1 MVLSKGHHA
10 SFLKKY
16 QPQSFKDFDQEHY
29 HINLIKMFI
38 QMNSL
43 NLLIISN
50 NGSGRTTLIET
61 IIREYYK
68 TDKIPHDNVLY
79 INNVDEQG
87 IRYYRNNV
95 KTFCQTTSNIP
106 GKKKMLI
113 LDDIDMINDQS
124 QQVFRNFID
133 KYSKNVNFLASC
145 SNNQKVIDSIQ
156 SRCSIIK
163 INPTTKKIMS
173 NIYDRVIK
181 EEKLKISEEAK
192 EFIIKVSNRSIRLL
206 LNYLEKIKLYD
217 QKINLGNV
225 KDICTNI
232 SFHDLEMYTDAWYK
246 KKDLN
251 LAIDLIFLIQDKGYS
266 VMDILD
272 SYFLYIKCATNV
284 EEEVKY
290 KITKIICKY
299 IAIFHRESEHEIQ
312 LSFFTNELMSTKE

>member
-1 MVLSKGHHA
+1 MTRSLISKKEVLR
-10 SFLKKY
+10 
-16 QPQSFKDFDQEHY
+16 
-29 HINLIKMFI
+29 LIKMFI

-95 KTFCQTTSNIP
+95 KTFCQTTSNIA

-145 SNNQKVIDSIQ
+145 SNNQKVKSL
-156 SRCSIIK
+156 RTTTWHVNARGPPK
-163 INPTTKKIMS
+163 I
-173 NIYDRVIK
+173 R
-181 EEKLKISEEAK
+181 
-192 EFIIKVSNRSIRLL
+192 
-206 LNYLEKIKLYD
+206 
-217 QKINLGNV
+217 
-225 KDICTNI
+225 
-232 SFHDLEMYTDAWYK
+232 
-246 KKDLN
+246 
-251 LAIDLIFLIQDKGYS
+251 
-266 VMDILD
+266 
-272 SYFLYIKCATNV
+272 
-284 EEEVKY
+284 
-290 KITKIICKY
+290 
-299 IAIFHRESEHEIQ
+299 
-312 LSFFTNELMSTKE
+312 

>member
-133 KYSKNVNFLASC
+133 KYR
-145 SNNQKVIDSIQ
+145 Q
-156 SRCSIIK
+156 
-163 INPTTKKIMS
+163 
-173 NIYDRVIK
+173 
-181 EEKLKISEEAK
+181 
-192 EFIIKVSNRSIRLL
+192 
-206 LNYLEKIKLYD
+206 
-217 QKINLGNV
+217 
-225 KDICTNI
+225 
-232 SFHDLEMYTDAWYK
+232 
-246 KKDLN
+246 
-251 LAIDLIFLIQDKGYS
+251 
-266 VMDILD
+266 
-272 SYFLYIKCATNV
+272 
-284 EEEVKY
+284 
-290 KITKIICKY
+290 
-299 IAIFHRESEHEIQ
+299 
-312 LSFFTNELMSTKE
+312 

>member
-1 MVLSKGHHA
+1 
-10 SFLKKY
+10 
-16 QPQSFKDFDQEHY
+16 
-29 HINLIKMFI
+29 
-38 QMNSL
+38 
-43 NLLIISN
+43 
-50 NGSGRTTLIET
+50 
-61 IIREYYK
+61 
-68 TDKIPHDNVLY
+68 
-79 INNVDEQG
+79 
-87 IRYYRNNV
+87 
-95 KTFCQTTSNIP
+95 
-106 GKKKMLI
+106 
-113 LDDIDMINDQS
+113 
-124 QQVFRNFID
+124 
-133 KYSKNVNFLASC
+133 
-145 SNNQKVIDSIQ
+145 
-156 SRCSIIK
+156 
-163 INPTTKKIMS
+163 MS
-173 NIYDRVIK
+173 DIYDRVIK

-299 IAIFHRESEHEIQ
+299 IAIFHRTSEHEIQ

>member
-1 MVLSKGHHA
+1 MSQTNSRQI

-16 QPQSFKDFDQEHY
+16 QPQTFDDFDQEHY
-29 HINLIKMFI
+29 HIDLIKMFI
-38 QMNSL
+38 KMNSL
-43 NLLIISN
+43 NLLIIGN
-50 NGSGRTTLIET
+50 NGSGRTTLIDT

-68 TDKIPHDNVLY
+68 LKELPHDNILH

-87 IRYYRNNV
+87 IRYYRNTV
-95 KTFCQTTSNIP
+95 KTFCQTTSNVP

-133 KYSKNVNFLASC
+133 KYSDNVNFLASC

-163 INPTTKKIMS
+163 INPTTDNIMKTIYERIVGEENL
-173 NIYDRVIK
+173 NITV
-181 EEKLKISEEAK
+181 EAK
-192 EFIIKVSNRSIRLL
+192 KFILKVSNQSIRLL

-217 QKINLGNV
+217 GKINIKNI

-232 SFHDLEMYTDAWYK
+232 SFHDFKEYTNKWYNEK
-246 KKDLN
+246 N
-251 LAIDLIFLIQDKGYS
+251 MNEAIDIIFSIQDKGYS

-272 SYFLYIKCATNV
+272 SYIMFVKLSKNI
-284 EEEVKY
+284 EEETRY
-290 KITKIICKY
+290 KIIKVICKY
-299 IAIFHRESEHEIQ
+299 ISIFHRVSENEIQ
-312 LSFFTNELMSTKE
+312 LAFFTNDLIKTK